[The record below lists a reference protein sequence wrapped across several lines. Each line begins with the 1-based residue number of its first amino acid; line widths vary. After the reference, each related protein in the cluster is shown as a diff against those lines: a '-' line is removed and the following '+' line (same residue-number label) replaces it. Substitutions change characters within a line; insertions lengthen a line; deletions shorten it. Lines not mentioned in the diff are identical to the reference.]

1 MAEASPEEALTI
13 IREAAEIGIRV
24 EAGVAKS
31 CARHLAMV
39 YEANEQFNLT
49 RIARER
55 AVSLHVLDSLVGLP
69 TMEGSPSGPWLDL
82 GSGAGYPGVVLAV
95 AGERRVDLVEST
107 GKKARF
113 LEVVCRELCPKST
126 VLAMRAEEAAITRRE
141 SYAAV
146 CARAVSELPA
156 LVELAAPLLLRDGI
170 LVCWKGDPS
179 SEELERGSLAAG
191 LAGMRYEGTVPVRIQ
206 GAGDSRRL
214 IVYRKTGSPRVP
226 LPRRI
231 GLAQSQ
237 PLA

>member
-1 MAEASPEEALTI
+1 MAEASSEEARAI
-13 IREAAEIGIRV
+13 IREAAEIGIRI
-24 EAGVAKS
+24 EAGQANA

-49 RIARER
+49 RIERER
-55 AVSLHVLDSLVGLP
+55 AVSLHVLDSLAGLA
-69 TMEGSPSGPWLDL
+69 TMSGSPSGPWLDL
-82 GSGAGYPGVVLAV
+82 GSGAGYPGVILAV
-95 AGERRVDLVEST
+95 AGKRRVDLVEST

-113 LEVVCRELCPKST
+113 LEVVCRELCPNCS

-156 LVELAAPLLLRDGI
+156 LVELAAPFLLRDGI

-179 SEELERGSLAAG
+179 GEELERGSLAAS
-191 LAGMRYEGTVPVRIQ
+191 LAGMRYEETVPLRIL
-206 GAGDSRRL
+206 GAADSRCL
-214 IVYRKTGSPRVP
+214 IVYRKVGPPRMP